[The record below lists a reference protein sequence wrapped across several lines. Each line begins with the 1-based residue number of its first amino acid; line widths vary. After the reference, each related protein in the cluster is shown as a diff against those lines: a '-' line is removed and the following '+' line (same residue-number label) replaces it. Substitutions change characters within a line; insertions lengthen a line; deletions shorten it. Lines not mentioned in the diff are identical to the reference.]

1 MVATSS
7 DPGQLWA
14 AVLGQLQMQV
24 TKPNFD
30 TWLKH
35 TSGLAYADGEFVVGT
50 PNAFVAEM
58 LEQRMYTLIA
68 QTVEG
73 VVEAEVEVRFA
84 VESAWV
90 PSGEAAE
97 VVDSRFRGNDG
108 LEGRDGDDALEGRDG
123 DDGLEG
129 RERNDGLEGRGGDDG
144 LGLYPASGG
153 ADGLSPPALNRRY
166 TFDSFVV
173 GKSNE
178 FAHAAALGVA
188 RQPGQLYNP
197 LVMYSDVGLG
207 KTHLMHAIGHQV
219 AARGMSLIYS
229 TTEEFTNSFIRAIR
243 DGTTDDF
250 RDYYRTADVLLLD
263 DIQFLIGK
271 DQTQEGFFHTFNAL
285 HQTNRQIVVTS
296 DRPVSALALLEDR
309 IQSRLAGGLVVD
321 IQPPDIETRIAILR
335 AKADGSQL
343 PIDDDVLL
351 YLAERIHKNI
361 RELEGGLNKVIAFA
375 DLMGTPVTVDLVK
388 RAISDVVETAAERQ
402 IPDSVVIEKVS
413 SYFGIDVETLKGR
426 KRDKKTA
433 KARQVT
439 MYLLREES
447 QLGLSTIGEVLGGKD
462 HTTVRH
468 GCDRITNQLSVDP
481 SLRRDVIN
489 IREML
494 AAS

>member
-35 TSGLAYADGEFVVGT
+35 TSGLAYSDGEFVVGT

-58 LEQRMYTLIA
+58 LEQRMYSLIA

-84 VESAWV
+84 VESAWAE
-90 PSGEAAE
+90 PSEQAVE
-97 VVDSRFRGNDG
+97 PVDSRFRGNDG
-108 LEGRDGDDALEGRDG
+108 LEGRGG
-123 DDGLEG
+123 
-129 RERNDGLEGRGGDDG
+129 NDGLEGRGWNDG
-144 LGLYPASGG
+144 LGTQTGAAPAR
-153 ADGLSPPALNRRY
+153 SPVLNSRY
-166 TFDSFVV
+166 TFDRFVV

-178 FAHAAALGVA
+178 LAHAAALAVA

-207 KTHLMHAIGHQV
+207 KTHLMHAIGHQI

-229 TTEEFTNSFIRAIR
+229 TTEEFTNSYIRAIR
-243 DGTTDDF
+243 EGTTDEF
-250 RDYYRTADVLLLD
+250 RDYYRNEDVLLLD
-263 DIQFLIGK
+263 DVQFLIGK

-285 HQTNRQIVVTS
+285 HMTNRQIVLTS
-296 DRPVSALALLEDR
+296 DRPVTALTLLEDR

-335 AKADGSQL
+335 AKADGTRQEIS
-343 PIDDDVLL
+343 DDVLH

-361 RELEGGLNKVIAFA
+361 RELEGSLNKVIAFA

-388 RAISDVVETAAERQ
+388 RAIADVVETAAERQ
-402 IPDSVVIEKVS
+402 IPESVVIDTVS
-413 SYFGIDVETLKGR
+413 SYFGVDIETLKGR

-447 QLGLSTIGEVLGGKD
+447 QLGLATIGEVLGGKD

>member
-1 MVATSS
+1 MVATST

-14 AVLGQLQMQV
+14 AVLGQLQMKV

-58 LEQRMYTLIA
+58 LEQRMYSLIA

-90 PSGEAAE
+90 EPSEQAA
-97 VVDSRFRGNDG
+97 DSRLRGNDG
-108 LEGRDGDDALEGRDG
+108 LEGRGGKS
-123 DDGLEG
+123 GLPQ
-129 RERNDGLEGRGGDDG
+129 GRGGEGG
-144 LGLYPASGG
+144 LPLSQGRE
-153 ADGLSPPALNRRY
+153 DGLSPPALNRNY

-178 FAHAAALGVA
+178 FAHAAAQGVA
-188 RQPGQLYNP
+188 RQPGLLYNP

-243 DGTTDDF
+243 DGTTDEF
-250 RDYYRTADVLLLD
+250 RDYYRSADVLLLD
-263 DIQFLIGK
+263 DVQFLIGK

-335 AKADGSQL
+335 AKADGSQQS
-343 PIDDDVLL
+343 ISDDVLI

-361 RELEGGLNKVIAFA
+361 RELEGGLNKVVAFA

-388 RAISDVVETAAERQ
+388 SALADVVETAAERQ
-402 IPDSVVIEKVS
+402 IPDSVVVDTVA
-413 SYFGIDVETLKGR
+413 SYFGVDVETLKGR

-433 KARQVT
+433 RARQVA

-447 QLGLSTIGEVLGGKD
+447 QLGLATIGEVLGGKD

-468 GCDRITNQLSVDP
+468 GCDRITNQLSVDA

-489 IREML
+489 IRETL

>member
-1 MVATSS
+1 MVATST

-58 LEQRMYTLIA
+58 LEQRMYSLIA
-68 QTVEG
+68 QTVES

-84 VESAWV
+84 VESAWAD
-90 PSGEAAE
+90 PSNLSAGQDDEA
-97 VVDSRFRGNDG
+97 GHPNPNP
-108 LEGRDGDDALEGRDG
+108 LPQ
-123 DDGLEG
+123 
-129 RERNDGLEGRGGDDG
+129 GRGGEDG
-144 LGLYPASGG
+144 LTLSQGRGG
-153 ADGLSPPALNRRY
+153 EDGLSPPALNSRY
-166 TFDSFVV
+166 TFDRFVV

-243 DGTTDDF
+243 DGTTDEF

-263 DIQFLIGK
+263 DVQFLIGK

-285 HQTNRQIVVTS
+285 HQTNRQIVLTS
-296 DRPVSALALLEDR
+296 DRPVSALSLLEDR

-335 AKADGSQL
+335 AKAEGSSQK
-343 PIDDDVLL
+343 ISDDVLL

-361 RELEGGLNKVIAFA
+361 RELEGGLNKVIAYA
-375 DLMGTPVTVDLVK
+375 DLMGTAVTVDLVK
-388 RAISDVVETAAERQ
+388 SAISDVVETAAERQ
-402 IPDSVVIEKVS
+402 IPDSVVVDTVS
-413 SYFGIDVETLKGR
+413 SYFGVDVETLKGR

-433 KARQVT
+433 RARQVT

-447 QLGLSTIGEVLGGKD
+447 QLGLATIGEVLGGKD

-468 GCDRITNQLSVDP
+468 GCDRITNQLSVDA

>member
-35 TSGLAYADGEFVVGT
+35 TSGLAYADDEFVVGT

-58 LEQRMYTLIA
+58 LEQRMYSLIA

-84 VESAWV
+84 VESTFN
-90 PSGEAAE
+90 SSAAA
-97 VVDSRFRGNDG
+97 
-108 LEGRDGDDALEGRDG
+108 DDPDPESEPAPGPL
-123 DDGLEG
+123 LAPAP
-129 RERNDGLEGRGGDDG
+129 GG
-144 LGLYPASGG
+144 ASGR
-153 ADGLSPPALNRRY
+153 APTLNTRY
-166 TFDSFVV
+166 TFDRFVV

-178 FAHAAALGVA
+178 LAHAAALAVA

-207 KTHLMHAIGHQV
+207 KTHLMHAIGHQI

-229 TTEEFTNSFIRAIR
+229 TTEEFTNSYIRAIR
-243 DGTTDDF
+243 EGTTDEF
-250 RDYYRTADVLLLD
+250 RDYYRNEDVLLLD
-263 DIQFLIGK
+263 DVQFLIGK

-285 HQTNRQIVVTS
+285 HMTNRQIVLTS
-296 DRPVSALALLEDR
+296 DRPVTALTLLEDR

-335 AKADGSQL
+335 AKADGARKAIS
-343 PIDDDVLL
+343 DDVLH

-361 RELEGGLNKVIAFA
+361 RELEGSLNKVIAFA

-388 RAISDVVETAAERQ
+388 RAIADMVETAAERQ
-402 IPDSVVIEKVS
+402 IPESVVIDTVAAHFGVS
-413 SYFGIDVETLKGR
+413 VETLKGR
-426 KRDKKTA
+426 KRDKKTSL
-433 KARQVT
+433 ARQVA

-447 QLGLSTIGEVLGGKD
+447 QLGQTAIGHALGGKA
-462 HTTVRH
+462 HNTVMH
-468 GCDRITNQLSVDP
+468 GCERITNQLNVDAH
-481 SLRRDVIN
+481 LRRDIIN
-489 IREML
+489 IRETL
-494 AAS
+494 AAY

>member
-1 MVATSS
+1 MVATST

-58 LEQRMYTLIA
+58 LEQRMYSLIA
-68 QTVEG
+68 QTVES

-90 PSGEAAE
+90 EPSEQAAE
-97 VVDSRFRGNDG
+97 PVDCRAASHFVGSRFRGNDG
-108 LEGRDGDDALEGRDG
+108 LEGRDGDD
-123 DDGLEG
+123 
-129 RERNDGLEGRGGDDG
+129 G
-144 LGLYPASGG
+144 LGTQTG
-153 ADGLSPPALNRRY
+153 AAPALNSRY
-166 TFDSFVV
+166 TFDRFVV

-178 FAHAAALGVA
+178 FAHAAAQGVA

-243 DGTTDDF
+243 DGTTDEF
-250 RDYYRTADVLLLD
+250 RDYYRSADVLLLD
-263 DIQFLIGK
+263 DVQFLIGK

-335 AKADGSQL
+335 AKADGSQQ

-361 RELEGGLNKVIAFA
+361 RELEGSLNKVIAFA

-388 RAISDVVETAAERQ
+388 RAIADVVETAAERQ
-402 IPDSVVIEKVS
+402 IPDSVVVDTVS
-413 SYFGIDVETLKGR
+413 SYFGVDVETLKGR

-433 KARQVT
+433 KARQVA

>member
-58 LEQRMYTLIA
+58 LEQRMYSLIA

-84 VESAWV
+84 VESAWAE
-90 PSGEAAE
+90 PSHELADQDAGTGHPHPNPLPQG
-97 VVDSRFRGNDG
+97 RGREDG
-108 LEGRDGDDALEGRDG
+108 LPLSQ
-123 DDGLEG
+123 
-129 RERNDGLEGRGGDDG
+129 GRGGEDR
-144 LGLYPASGG
+144 LR
-153 ADGLSPPALNRRY
+153 SPVLNTRY
-166 TFDSFVV
+166 TFDRFVV

-178 FAHAAALGVA
+178 LAHAAALAVA

-207 KTHLMHAIGHQV
+207 KTHLMHAIGHQI

-229 TTEEFTNSFIRAIR
+229 TTEEFTNSYIRAIR
-243 DGTTDDF
+243 EGTTDEF
-250 RDYYRTADVLLLD
+250 RDYYRNEDVLLLD
-263 DIQFLIGK
+263 DVQFLIGK

-285 HQTNRQIVVTS
+285 HMTNRQIVLTS
-296 DRPVSALALLEDR
+296 DRPVTALTLLEDR

-335 AKADGSQL
+335 AKAESAAAGQE
-343 PIDDDVLL
+343 IADDVLH

-361 RELEGGLNKVIAFA
+361 RELEGSLNKVIAFA
-375 DLMGTPVTVDLVK
+375 DLMGTPVTIDLVK
-388 RAISDVVETAAERQ
+388 RAIADVVETAAERQ
-402 IPDSVVIEKVS
+402 IPESVVIDTVAAHFGVS
-413 SYFGIDVETLKGR
+413 VETLKGR
-426 KRDKKTA
+426 KRDKKTSL
-433 KARQVT
+433 ARQVA

-447 QLGLSTIGEVLGGKD
+447 QLGQSAIGHALGGKA
-462 HTTVRH
+462 HNTVMH
-468 GCDRITNQLSVDP
+468 GCERIANQLNVDP
-481 SLRRDVIN
+481 HLRRDIIN
-489 IREML
+489 IREAL
-494 AAS
+494 TAY

>member
-1 MVATSS
+1 MVATST

-58 LEQRMYTLIA
+58 LEQRMYSLIA

-84 VESAWV
+84 VESAWA
-90 PSGEAAE
+90 PSGESADPDAE
-97 VVDSRFRGNDG
+97 TGHPNPRVEYGADSNPPPQGREGEDG
-108 LEGRDGDDALEGRDG
+108 LPLPPGRSGEG
-123 DDGLEG
+123 
-129 RERNDGLEGRGGDDG
+129 
-144 LGLYPASGG
+144 
-153 ADGLSPPALNRRY
+153 GLSPPALNSRY

-197 LVMYSDVGLG
+197 LVLYSDVGLG

-243 DGTTDDF
+243 DGTTDEF

-263 DIQFLIGK
+263 DVQFLIGK

-285 HQTNRQIVVTS
+285 HQTNRQIVLTS
-296 DRPVSALALLEDR
+296 DRPVSALSLLEDR

-335 AKADGSQL
+335 AKADVSQQ
-343 PIDDDVLL
+343 PVSDDVLL

-375 DLMGTPVTVDLVK
+375 DLMGTPVTIDLVK
-388 RAISDVVETAAERQ
+388 SALADVVETAAERQ
-402 IPDSVVIEKVS
+402 IPDSVVVDTVAT
-413 SYFGIDVETLKGR
+413 YFGVDVETLKGR

-433 KARQVT
+433 KARQVA

-447 QLGLSTIGEVLGGKD
+447 QLGLATIGQVLGGKD

-468 GCDRITNQLSVDP
+468 GCDRITNQLSVDA

-489 IREML
+489 IRETL

>member
-1 MVATSS
+1 MVATST

-58 LEQRMYTLIA
+58 LEQRMYSLIA

-84 VESAWV
+84 VESAWT
-90 PSGEAAE
+90 PSGE
-97 VVDSRFRGNDG
+97 S
-108 LEGRDGDDALEGRDG
+108 GDAGVGTGHPHPNPLPQ
-123 DDGLEG
+123 
-129 RERNDGLEGRGGDDG
+129 GRGGEDG
-144 LGLYPASGG
+144 PDLPQERWVEG
-153 ADGLSPPALNRRY
+153 GLSPPALNSRY

-207 KTHLMHAIGHQV
+207 KTHLTHAIGHQV

-243 DGTTDDF
+243 DGTTDEF

-335 AKADGSQL
+335 AKADGSQQAVS
-343 PIDDDVLL
+343 DDVLL

-361 RELEGGLNKVIAFA
+361 RELEGGLNKVLAFA
-375 DLMGTPVTVDLVK
+375 DLMGTAVTVDLVK
-388 RAISDVVETAAERQ
+388 SALTDVVETAAERQ
-402 IPDSVVIEKVS
+402 IPDSVVVETVA
-413 SYFGIDVETLKGR
+413 SYFGVDIATLKGR

-433 KARQVT
+433 KARQVA

-447 QLGLSTIGEVLGGKD
+447 QLGLATIGQVLGGKD

-468 GCDRITNQLSVDP
+468 GCDRITNQLSVDA

-489 IREML
+489 IRETL

>member
-58 LEQRMYTLIA
+58 LEQRMYSLIA

-84 VESAWV
+84 VESAFDT
-90 PSGEAAE
+90 SEQAAE
-97 VVDSRFRGNDG
+97 PVDSRFRGNDG
-108 LEGRDGDDALEGRDG
+108 LEGRDG
-123 DDGLEG
+123 
-129 RERNDGLEGRGGDDG
+129 NDGLGTRIGAA
-144 LGLYPASGG
+144 PART
-153 ADGLSPPALNRRY
+153 PVLNTRY
-166 TFDSFVV
+166 TFDRFVV

-178 FAHAAALGVA
+178 LAHAAALAVA

-207 KTHLMHAIGHQV
+207 KTHLMHAIGHQI

-229 TTEEFTNSFIRAIR
+229 TTEEFTNSYIRAIR
-243 DGTTDDF
+243 EGTTDEF
-250 RDYYRTADVLLLD
+250 RDYYRNEDVLLLD
-263 DIQFLIGK
+263 DVQFLIGK

-285 HQTNRQIVVTS
+285 HMTNRQIVLTS
-296 DRPVSALALLEDR
+296 DRPVTALTLLEDR

-335 AKADGSQL
+335 AKAESAAAGQEIADE
-343 PIDDDVLL
+343 VLH

-361 RELEGGLNKVIAFA
+361 RELEGSLNKVIAFA
-375 DLMGTPVTVDLVK
+375 DLMGTPVTIDLVK
-388 RAISDVVETAAERQ
+388 RAIADVVETAAERQ
-402 IPDSVVIEKVS
+402 IPESVVIDTVAAHFGVS
-413 SYFGIDVETLKGR
+413 VETLKGR
-426 KRDKKTA
+426 KRDKKTSL
-433 KARQVT
+433 ARQVA

-447 QLGLSTIGEVLGGKD
+447 QLGQSAIGHALGGKA
-462 HTTVRH
+462 HNTVMH
-468 GCDRITNQLSVDP
+468 GCERIANQLNVDP
-481 SLRRDVIN
+481 HLRRDIIN
-489 IREML
+489 IREAL
-494 AAS
+494 TAY

>member
-35 TSGLAYADGEFVVGT
+35 TSGLAYANDEFVVGT

-58 LEQRMYTLIA
+58 LEQRMYSLIA

-73 VVEAEVEVRFA
+73 VVDAEVEVRFA
-84 VESAWV
+84 VESTFDA
-90 PSGEAAE
+90 SEQAAE
-97 VVDSRFRGNDG
+97 HPHPNPLPEGEGTARGN
-108 LEGRDGDDALEGRDG
+108 
-123 DDGLEG
+123 
-129 RERNDGLEGRGGDDG
+129 REMRGG
-144 LGLYPASGG
+144 AGG
-153 ADGLSPPALNRRY
+153 RAPILNTRY

-178 FAHAAALGVA
+178 LAHAAALAVA

-207 KTHLMHAIGHQV
+207 KTHLMHAIGHQI

-229 TTEEFTNSFIRAIR
+229 TTEEFTNSYIRAIR
-243 DGTTDDF
+243 EGTTDEF
-250 RDYYRTADVLLLD
+250 RDYYRNEHVLLLD
-263 DIQFLIGK
+263 DVQFLIGK

-285 HQTNRQIVVTS
+285 HMTNRQIVLTS
-296 DRPVSALALLEDR
+296 DRPVKALTLLEDR

-335 AKADGSQL
+335 AKADGVRQTIS
-343 PIDDDVLL
+343 DDVLH

-361 RELEGGLNKVIAFA
+361 RELEGSLNRVIAFA

-388 RAISDVVETAAERQ
+388 RAIADMVETAAERQ
-402 IPDSVVIEKVS
+402 IPETVVIDTVAAH
-413 SYFGIDVETLKGR
+413 FGVTVETLKGR
-426 KRDKKTA
+426 KRDKKTSL
-433 KARQVT
+433 ARQVA

-447 QLGLSTIGEVLGGKD
+447 QLGQSAIGHALGGKA
-462 HTTVRH
+462 HNTVMH
-468 GCDRITNQLSVDP
+468 GCERIANQLNVDP
-481 SLRRDVIN
+481 HLRRDIIN
-489 IREML
+489 IREAL
-494 AAS
+494 AAH

>member
-35 TSGLAYADGEFVVGT
+35 TSGLAYADDEFVVGT

-58 LEQRMYTLIA
+58 LEQRMYSLIA

-73 VVEAEVEVRFA
+73 VVESEVEVRFA
-84 VESAWV
+84 VESTFDASEQSADPSPESEPAPGPLLAPT
-90 PSGEAAE
+90 PSG
-97 VVDSRFRGNDG
+97 
-108 LEGRDGDDALEGRDG
+108 
-123 DDGLEG
+123 
-129 RERNDGLEGRGGDDG
+129 
-144 LGLYPASGG
+144 ASGR
-153 ADGLSPPALNRRY
+153 SPTLNTRY
-166 TFDSFVV
+166 TFDRFVV

-178 FAHAAALGVA
+178 LAHAAALAVA

-229 TTEEFTNSFIRAIR
+229 TTEEFTNSYIRAIR
-243 DGTTDDF
+243 EGTTDEF
-250 RDYYRTADVLLLD
+250 RDRYRNEDVLLLD
-263 DIQFLIGK
+263 DVQFLIGK

-285 HQTNRQIVVTS
+285 HMTNRQIVLTS
-296 DRPVSALALLEDR
+296 DRPVTALTLLEDR

-335 AKADGSQL
+335 AKADGARQTIS
-343 PIDDDVLL
+343 DDVLH

-361 RELEGGLNKVIAFA
+361 RELEGSLNRVIAFA

-388 RAISDVVETAAERQ
+388 RAIADMVETAAERQ
-402 IPDSVVIEKVS
+402 IPEIVVIDTVAAHFGVS
-413 SYFGIDVETLKGR
+413 VETLKGR
-426 KRDKKTA
+426 KRDKKTSL
-433 KARQVT
+433 ARQVA

-447 QLGLSTIGEVLGGKD
+447 QLGQTAIGHALGGKA
-462 HTTVRH
+462 HNTVMH
-468 GCDRITNQLSVDP
+468 GCERIANQLNVDP
-481 SLRRDVIN
+481 HLRRDIIN
-489 IREML
+489 IREAL
-494 AAS
+494 AAH

>member
-1 MVATSS
+1 MVATST

-35 TSGLAYADGEFVVGT
+35 TSGLAYADSEFVVGT

-58 LEQRMYTLIA
+58 LEQRMYSLIA
-68 QTVEG
+68 QTVES

-84 VESAWV
+84 VESAWADS
-90 PSGEAAE
+90 SGQA
-97 VVDSRFRGNDG
+97 
-108 LEGRDGDDALEGRDG
+108 DDHPHPNPLPQ
-123 DDGLEG
+123 
-129 RERNDGLEGRGGDDG
+129 GRGGESGLAHAPGEEDG
-144 LGLYPASGG
+144 LPIPQGRE
-153 ADGLSPPALNRRY
+153 DVLSPPALNRNY
-166 TFDSFVV
+166 TFDRFVV

-178 FAHAAALGVA
+178 FAHAAAQGVA

-243 DGTTDDF
+243 DGTTDEF
-250 RDYYRTADVLLLD
+250 RDYYRSADVLLLD

-335 AKADGSQL
+335 AKAESAAADRQVS
-343 PIDDDVLL
+343 DDVLL

-361 RELEGGLNKVIAFA
+361 RELEGGLNKVLAFA
-375 DLMGTPVTVDLVK
+375 DLMGTAVTIDLVK
-388 RAISDVVETAAERQ
+388 SALADVVETAAERQ
-402 IPDSVVIEKVS
+402 IPDSVVVDTVA
-413 SYFGIDVETLKGR
+413 SYFGVDVETLKGR

-447 QLGLSTIGEVLGGKD
+447 QLGLATIGEVLGGKD

-468 GCDRITNQLSVDP
+468 GCDRITNQLNVDA